1 MQPHRT
7 LMTKEEK
14 NNMKADLKRIEY
26 APGKHLT
33 VDIGRLAK
41 QANGSTFIRLGDT
54 VVMATATAERE
65 AKPGMPFFPLTVEFR
80 ETYAAG
86 GKFPGGFIKREGRPS
101 EKEILSARLIDRTIR
116 PLFPDGYMNET
127 QLICQVFSSD
137 GENDGDV
144 IGAVAA
150 SISLMI
156 SDIPFDGPMAQV
168 RVGRIDGDFIINP
181 TVSELKGADID
192 LTVGGTLDSVVM
204 VEGEMDEISE
214 EEMVEAI
221 RLAHESIKKLC
232 EFQVELRQEYGKEK
246 WERPQIET
254 DPELLQQIREIVG
267 DRYTEISRKGLT
279 KKEYGTAAKAI
290 VVEVREK
297 LAEQWPEQ
305 EETITDLCHDIQK
318 EAMREVV
325 LNEKTRIDGRK
336 PADIRDIWTEVAY
349 LPRTHGSAIFTR
361 GETQSL
367 VSVTLGTKRDEQM
380 IDTLFYND
388 AKRFMLNYNFPP
400 YCTGEVKM
408 MRGVSRREIGHGN
421 LAERSLKKMVPSTED
436 FDYTIRIVAD
446 ILESNGSSSMA
457 SVCGGSMAL
466 MDAGVPVKKPVA
478 GIAMGMIVG
487 DGKHVVL
494 SDIQGEEDHMGDMDF
509 KITGTKDGITACQ
522 MDIKV
527 KGISYDVM
535 VEALQQARDGRLHIL
550 ECMDETISEP
560 RSELS
565 KYAPAFVKIEV
576 ETDQIGGIIG
586 PGGKV
591 IQGIQRE
598 TGAELMIEEVGNKG
612 VVTIS
617 ADSQEKIDAAIQR
630 IKSIT
635 GDLEEGEIYTGTVR
649 SIKEYGAFVEI
660 LPGRDGL
667 LHISEIDH
675 KRINKVTDVLSEG
688 EKIEV
693 KLLKVEDGGKL
704 RLSRKALI
712 PKE

>member
-1 MQPHRT
+1 
-7 LMTKEEK
+7 
-14 NNMKADLKRIEY
+14 MKADLKRIEY

-127 QLICQVFSSD
+127 QVICQVFSSD

-246 WERPQIET
+246 WERPQTET

>member
-1 MQPHRT
+1 
-7 LMTKEEK
+7 
-14 NNMKADLKRIEY
+14 MKADFRTIEF
-26 APGKHLT
+26 APGKELK
-33 VDIGRLAK
+33 VDTGRLAK
-41 QANGSTFIRLGDT
+41 QANGSTFVRMGDT
-54 VVMATATAERE
+54 VVMATATAARE
-65 AKPGMPFFPLTVEFR
+65 AKPGQPFFPLTVEFK
-80 ETYAAG
+80 ETFAAG

-116 PLFPDGYMNET
+116 PLFPDGFMNET
-127 QLICQVFSSD
+127 QIICQVFSSD

-144 IGAVAA
+144 LGAVAA
-150 SISLMI
+150 SLSLTL
-156 SDIPFDGPMAQV
+156 SDIPFEGPMAQV
-168 RVGRIDGDFIINP
+168 RVARINGEMVVNP
-181 TVSELKGADID
+181 TVTELKAADID
-192 LTVGGTLDSVVM
+192 MTVGGTMESVVM
-204 VEGEMDEISE
+204 VEGEMIEISE

-221 RLAHESIKKLC
+221 RLGHEAIKKLC
-232 EFQVELRQEYGKEK
+232 QFQLDLREEFGKEK
-246 WERPQIET
+246 WEMPA
-254 DPELLQQIREIVG
+254 PEVNDELVGKVTGLVG
-267 DRYTEISRKGLT
+267 DRYAVISGKGLT
-279 KKEYGTAAKAI
+279 KKEYSQASKEI
-290 VVEVREK
+290 VAEIQEQ
-297 LAEQWPEQ
+297 LAEEFPEM
-305 EETITDLCHDIQK
+305 EGAIADICHDIQK
-318 EAMREVV
+318 KALRKQILEQE
-325 LNEKTRIDGRK
+325 LRIDGRK
-336 PADIRDIWTEVAY
+336 PADIRAIWTEVGY

-361 GETQSL
+361 GETQAL

-380 IDTLFYND
+380 IDTLFYNTS
-388 AKRFMLNYNFPP
+388 KRFMLDYNFPP

-421 LAERSLKKMVPSTED
+421 LAERALKKMVPSTDD
-436 FDYTIRIVAD
+436 FDYTVRVVSD

-487 DGKHVVL
+487 DGKAVVL

-509 KITGTKDGITACQ
+509 KVTGTADGITACQ

-527 KGISYDVM
+527 KGISYEVM

-550 ECMDETISEP
+550 EKMAESISAP
-560 RSELS
+560 RPDISQ
-565 KYAPAFVKIEV
+565 YAPSFEKIEV
-576 ETDQIGGIIG
+576 DVDQIGGIIG

-591 IQGIQRE
+591 IQSIQRE
-598 TGAELMIEEVGNKG
+598 TGAEVMIEEVGNKG

-617 ADSQEKIDAAIQR
+617 ADSREKIEAAKQK
-630 IKSIT
+630 IKAIT

-688 EKIEV
+688 DQIEV

>member
-1 MQPHRT
+1 
-7 LMTKEEK
+7 
-14 NNMKADLKRIEY
+14 MKADFRTIEF
-26 APGKHLT
+26 APGKELT
-33 VDIGRLAK
+33 VDTGRLAK
-41 QANGSTFIRLGDT
+41 QANGSSFVRMGDT
-54 VVMATATAERE
+54 VVMATATAARE
-65 AKPGMPFFPLTVEFR
+65 AKPGQPFFPLTVEFK
-80 ETYAAG
+80 ETFAAG

-116 PLFPDGYMNET
+116 PLFPDGFMNET
-127 QLICQVFSSD
+127 QIICQVFSSD

-144 IGAVAA
+144 LGAVAA
-150 SISLMI
+150 SLSLTL
-156 SDIPFDGPMAQV
+156 SDVPFEGPMAQV
-168 RVGRIDGDFIINP
+168 RVARINGETVINP
-181 TVSELKGADID
+181 TVTELKAADID
-192 LTVGGTLDSVVM
+192 MTVGGTMESVVM
-204 VEGEMDEISE
+204 VEGEMDEASE

-221 RLAHESIKKLC
+221 RMAHESIKKLC
-232 EFQVELRQEYGKEK
+232 QFQLDLREEFGKEK
-246 WERPQIET
+246 WELPA
-254 DPELLQQIREIVG
+254 PEVNEELVSKVTELVG
-267 DRYTEISRKGLT
+267 DRYAVISGKGLT
-279 KKEYGTAAKAI
+279 KKEYSQASKEI
-290 VVEVREK
+290 VVEIQEQ
-297 LAEQWPEQ
+297 LAEEFPEM
-305 EETITDLCHDIQK
+305 EGAIADTCHDIQK
-318 EAMREVV
+318 NALRKQILEQE
-325 LNEKTRIDGRK
+325 LRIDGRK
-336 PADIRDIWTEVAY
+336 PADIRNIWTEVGY

-361 GETQSL
+361 GETQAL

-380 IDTLFYND
+380 IDTLFYNTS
-388 AKRFMLNYNFPP
+388 KRFMLDYNFPP

-421 LAERSLKKMVPSTED
+421 LAERALKKMVPSTDD
-436 FDYTIRIVAD
+436 FDYTIRVVSD

-466 MDAGVPVKKPVA
+466 MDAGVPVEKPVA

-487 DGKHVVL
+487 DGKAVVL

-509 KITGTKDGITACQ
+509 KVTGTADGITACQ

-527 KGISYDVM
+527 KGISYEVM
-535 VEALQQARDGRLHIL
+535 VEALQQARDGRFHIL
-550 ECMDETISEP
+550 EKMAESISAP
-560 RSELS
+560 RPDISQ
-565 KYAPAFVKIEV
+565 YAPSFEKIEV
-576 ETDQIGGIIG
+576 DVDQIGGIIG

-591 IQGIQRE
+591 IQSIQRE
-598 TGAELMIEEVGNKG
+598 TGAEVMIEEVGNKG

-617 ADSQEKIDAAIQR
+617 ADSRDKIDAAIQK
-630 IKSIT
+630 IKGIT

-660 LPGRDGL
+660 MPGRDGL

-688 EKIEV
+688 DQIEV